1 MTDLE
6 PGSVSAQPHNQ
17 PPAKPGDALSPGEAD
32 REEQSA
38 GRDRFRILFHAN
50 PVPSAII
57 YLDDFT
63 YLDVNEVY
71 LAYYGLTRQQI
82 VGRRLDD
89 DLQWPNEAALH
100 DVVAVYER
108 AGRLR
113 NHELQIMLPDGRVRT
128 LLASDTPLELD
139 GRPCTLATF
148 IDITDRKESE
158 ERVHEHRQALEIA
171 NAELAAARDR
181 FQTFFQINPV
191 PSAIARLDD
200 MIYLDVNQ
208 AYLEFYGLT
217 REQVMGQSLFN
228 PAQWPDVAAR
238 RIAIE
243 QFQARGPMSA
253 VEYIVNLA
261 TGEQRTILVSDARLQ
276 LDGRTCNLVAFVDIT
291 GRKQAEEEVR
301 RLASELTLAE
311 QAERQRIS
319 AILHDDLQQR
329 LYALQVLAVVAQAN
343 GGTPAD
349 LAAIAEGLRQAGELT
364 RRLSVDIAPPILR
377 DENLY
382 HAILWL
388 GSEMKERFGLAVEVT
403 PTTPW
408 RMVEEGLRIVLFQV
422 VRELLFN
429 VVKHAGE
436 HKATV
441 TLQQVDDH
449 VVIEVRDTGAGF
461 DAASILA
468 QPTGRAHGLGMAQ
481 QRMALY
487 GGRVEV
493 DAAPGRGTTVVITVP
508 AGGRYLQAEEST
520 QGDSNDDQD
529 SAGR

>member
-1 MTDLE
+1 MTVLE
-6 PGSVSAQPHNQ
+6 PGAGPVHPHNQ
-17 PPAKPGDALSPGEAD
+17 PSAKPGESE

-38 GRDRFRILFHAN
+38 SRDRFRILFHAN

-57 YLDDFT
+57 CLDDFT

-71 LAYYGLTRQQI
+71 LAYYGLTREQI
-82 VGRRLDD
+82 VGRQLAD
-89 DLQWPNEAALH
+89 DLQWPNEAAMH
-100 DVVAVYER
+100 DVVAAYER
-108 AGRLR
+108 DGRLR
-113 NHELQIMLPDGRVRT
+113 NHELQIRLPDGRVRT

-158 ERVHEHRQALEIA
+158 QRLREHREALEVA
-171 NAELAAARDR
+171 NAELAAAHNR
-181 FQTFFQINPV
+181 FSTLFQINPV
-191 PSAIARLDD
+191 PSAITLMDD
-200 MIYLDVNQ
+200 KIYLDVNQ
-208 AYLEFYGLT
+208 AYLDFYGLS
-217 REQVMGQSLFN
+217 REQVVGQSIVN
-228 PAQWPDVAAR
+228 PTHWPDEKAR
-238 RIAIE
+238 
-243 QFQARGPMSA
+243 QATLERFRALGPRLTA
-253 VEYIVNLA
+253 QYIVRLPSGDERTVLA
-261 TGEQRTILVSDARLQ
+261 SNASLE
-276 LDGRTCNLVAFVDIT
+276 LDGRPCILAAFVDIT
-291 GRKQAEEEVR
+291 GLKQAEEEIR

-319 AILHDDLQQR
+319 GILHDDLQQR
-329 LYALQVLAVVAQAN
+329 LYALQVQAVAAQAN
-343 GGTPAD
+343 GGSPAD
-349 LAAIAEGLRQAGELT
+349 LAAIAEGLRQTGEVT

-388 GSEMKERFGLAVEVT
+388 GSEMKERFGLVIDVT
-403 PTTPW
+403 ATTPW
-408 RMVEEGLRIVLFQV
+408 RMLEEGLRIVLFQV

-441 TLQQVDDH
+441 KLQQADGH
-449 VVIEVRDTGAGF
+449 IVIEVCDTGAGF

-487 GGRVEV
+487 GGRIEV

-508 AGGRYLQAEEST
+508 TESRYRQTEESV
-520 QGDSNDDQD
+520 QGEDFDDQD
-529 SAGR
+529 SAGG